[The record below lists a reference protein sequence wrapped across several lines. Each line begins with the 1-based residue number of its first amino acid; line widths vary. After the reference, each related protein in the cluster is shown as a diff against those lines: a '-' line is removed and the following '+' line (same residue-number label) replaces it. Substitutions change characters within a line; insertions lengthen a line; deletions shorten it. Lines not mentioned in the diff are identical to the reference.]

1 MLCVGFSLF
10 GAHGLLIA
18 VASFVTEHGL
28 QGTQA
33 SVVGAHGLQNPG
45 SVVVVHGLSCS
56 HGMWDLPRSG
66 IELLSP
72 ALAGKF
78 FTNESPGKP

>member
-18 VASFVTEHGL
+18 VTSFVTEHGL

-33 SVVGAHGLQNPG
+33 SVVGAHGL
-45 SVVVVHGLSCS
+45 
-56 HGMWDLPRSG
+56 
-66 IELLSP
+66 
-72 ALAGKF
+72 
-78 FTNESPGKP
+78 